1 VKASIIVAAFCLIGL
16 PGLPRVLAA
25 DDNVTI
31 PKSRLQELEEKER
44 ELNRLKGDLTSTNAQ
59 NSPLKKE
66 QPQTPSTSSTAAPEP
81 AATHVSPPIASLPPL
96 KENEQVDAMDLA
108 NHYRSDPAS
117 ADARYL
123 KHKFLLRGEIVGFE
137 KPLLKR
143 DYKILLKTGDRDTR
157 IICNFYP
164 PDQFN
169 AVFISNHG
177 SQLVASMGESRVPL
191 AKVGQIVVLRAQ
203 CKGWKDSC
211 VFISG
216 GGMKAVTV
224 AKTD

>member
-1 VKASIIVAAFCLIGL
+1 MKASIIVAVFCMIGL
-16 PGLPRVLAA
+16 PGWPPALAA

-44 ELNRLKGDLTSTNAQ
+44 ELNRLKGDLTATNAE
-59 NSPLKKE
+59 NAPLKKA
-66 QPQTPSTSSTAAPEP
+66 QPQTPSKPAAPAPEP
-81 AATHVSPPIASLPPL
+81 TATHVSPPIASLSAL
-96 KENEQVDAMDLA
+96 KENEEVDAMDLA

-143 DYKILLKTGDRDTR
+143 DYKVLLKTGDRDTR
-157 IICNFYP
+157 VICNFYP
-164 PDQFN
+164 PDEFN

-177 SQLVASMGESRVPL
+177 SQLVASKGENRLPL
-191 AKVGQIVVLRAQ
+191 AKVGQIVVLRAE
-203 CKGWKDSC
+203 CRGWNDSS
-211 VFISG
+211 VLISG
-216 GGMKAVTV
+216 GGMKAVV
-224 AKTD
+224 KTD

>member
-1 VKASIIVAAFCLIGL
+1 
-16 PGLPRVLAA
+16 
-25 DDNVTI
+25 
-31 PKSRLQELEEKER
+31 
-44 ELNRLKGDLTSTNAQ
+44 
-59 NSPLKKE
+59 
-66 QPQTPSTSSTAAPEP
+66 
-81 AATHVSPPIASLPPL
+81 
-96 KENEQVDAMDLA
+96 MDLA

>member
-1 VKASIIVAAFCLIGL
+1 MLLCLTGL
-16 PGLPRVLAA
+16 PGRAFAA

-31 PKSRLQELEEKER
+31 SKSRLQELEEKER
-44 ELNRLKGDLTSTNAQ
+44 ELNRLKGDLVTTNAEKAA
-59 NSPLKKE
+59 LKTD
-66 QPQTPSTSSTAAPEP
+66 QPQAISKPAAAVPEP
-81 AATHVSPPIASLPPL
+81 VVTHISPPIASLPAL
-96 KENEQVDAMDLA
+96 KENEEVDAIDLA
-108 NHYRSDPAS
+108 NHYKSDPPN

-143 DYKILLKTGDRDTR
+143 DYKVLLKTGDRDTR

-164 PDQFN
+164 PDEFN

-177 SQLVASMGESRVPL
+177 SQLVALKGENRLPL
-191 AKVGQIVVLRAQ
+191 AKVGQIVVLRAE
-203 CKGWKDSC
+203 CRGWKDSS
-211 VFISG
+211 VLISG
-216 GGMKAVTV
+216 GGMKAVAV